1 MKRALDDAV
10 WRASTAL
17 RDRLPAAD
25 ARDLV
30 LSLVALRAL
39 DDAPDRPEG
48 ARWSTLTSPARVAG
62 AIEAW
67 RAARPGLAAAWEAP
81 PPVEAPRM
89 REVRDAIDAI
99 GTTLGADPL
108 GELYMVLLG
117 RFARAE
123 GRRGGQFFTPPDVAA
138 LLAALVAPVRGA
150 VYDPA
155 CGTGGLLLEAARIAE
170 GRTAWFGQELN
181 PATWRLAHLA
191 AAIRG
196 VPIALGDGPADTL
209 HDDRHP
215 SLRADIV
222 LGNPPFNLAWWGPPP
237 RRDDPRWA
245 LGAPPTTTANL
256 AWLLHALHHLRPDG
270 RGALVLANASCTE
283 RRSAE
288 RALRHRLLASGR
300 VEAVIALPD
309 RLFWT
314 TSIPATVWVLGRA
327 RGDAVLLVD
336 ARDLGA
342 PPTRGRRDLPPAHRE
357 EIVGLVRSFREGAAV
372 PAGARA
378 RAVPIAALVA
388 GEARLVPGDH
398 VHLAPPTPEPH
409 GDAPGI
415 DTLRALS
422 ARARALDDAI
432 LADLERLEPRR

>member
-1 MKRALDDAV
+1 MRPALDDAV

-39 DDAPDRPEG
+39 DGAPDRPAD
-48 ARWSTLTSPARVAG
+48 ARWSALTSPAAIAG
-62 AIEAW
+62 AIDAW
-67 RAARPGLAAAWEAP
+67 RAARPALAVAWEAP
-81 PPVEAPRM
+81 PAVEAPRL
-89 REVRDAIDAI
+89 RQVRDAIDA
-99 GTTLGADPL
+99 LGADLGTDPL

-138 LLAALVAPVRGA
+138 LLAALVAPVQGT

-170 GRTAWFGQELN
+170 GPTRWFGQELN

-196 VPIALGDGPADTL
+196 VPVALGDGPADTL

-215 SLRADIV
+215 GLVADIV
-222 LGNPPFNLAWWGPPP
+222 LANPPFNLAWWGPPP
-237 RRDDPRWA
+237 RPDDPRWA

-256 AWLLHALHHLRPDG
+256 AWLLHALHHLRPNG
-270 RGALVLANASCTE
+270 RGALVLANAACTE
-283 RRSAE
+283 RRAAE
-288 RALRHRLLASGR
+288 RALRLRLLASGR

-314 TSIPATVWVLGRA
+314 TSIPATVWVLGQA
-327 RGDAVLLVD
+327 RGGEVLLVD
-336 ARDLGA
+336 ARDLGG
-342 PPTRGRRDLPPAHRE
+342 PPTRGRRDLPAAHRD
-357 EIVGLVRSFREGAAV
+357 EIVHLVRRFRDGDGL

-378 RAVPIAALVA
+378 RAVPVAALVS
-388 GEARLVPGDH
+388 GDARLVPGDH
-398 VHLAPPTPEPH
+398 VHVAPVAADPGE
-409 GDAPGI
+409 DAPTI
-415 DTLRALS
+415 DALRALS

-432 LADLERLEPRR
+432 LASLTQLERRR